1 MLAGCN
7 GSTKGCREPY
17 RERKGILG
25 ISWRIESFK
34 LIFPKYDDCRNPGI
48 IAEDDWKLFLF
59 DGVKNAGAELDYDL
73 IEPQL
78 PAGSPRPFSISE
90 YEFEPGDFTAL
101 RLDNVCAKPGV
112 RYCIEFKRKGSRPKA
127 TRVRVYLI
135 VTKTITIAGISH
147 TVGEGD
153 TKNWEG
159 TPGADGQ
166 CVVSLNDD
174 NSVKFTWSG
183 GKGSGVKNYPF
194 NIKAENLQV
203 PLQSSGVLNGLN
215 TNYEFDSRCKESSE
229 NRVNKIKDHIE
240 NDSLL
245 RHGTW
250 AYLKRPG
257 TQDSYLFWT
266 SVDTDKVGADQTIPV
281 LINVGN
287 KFYISQTTTA
297 TRNPGSKT
305 NEYVAISKHLYSSND
320 FKSILENRQEYST
333 LEAAYNAYE
342 QLLTE
347 NKQYEKY
354 KDTLPKS

>member
-1 MLAGCN
+1 MQKRDKGFTLVELVVVIAILAILVGLLAPSYTKYVERSRE
-7 GSTKGCREPY
+7 STDLANVRTEYGEMMADINLEGKNPEEAKRTV
-17 RERKGILG
+17 
-25 ISWRIESFK
+25 K
-34 LIFPKYDDCRNPGI
+34 LKQKI
-48 IAEDDWKLFLF
+48 DDWQS
-59 DGVKNAGAELDYDL
+59 A
-73 IEPQL
+73 
-78 PAGSPRPFSISE
+78 
-90 YEFEPGDFTAL
+90 
-101 RLDNVCAKPGV
+101 
-112 RYCIEFKRKGSRPKA
+112 
-127 TRVRVYLI
+127 
-135 VTKTITIAGISH
+135 KTITIAGISH
-147 TVGEGD
+147 TVGEDD
-153 TKNWEG
+153 TDNWKG
-159 TPGADGQ
+159 IPVADGQ

>member
-1 MLAGCN
+1 MQRKDKGFTLIELIVVIAILAILVGLLAPSYTKYVERSRE
-7 GSTKGCREPY
+7 STDLANVRTA
-17 RERKGILG
+17 
-25 ISWRIESFK
+25 
-34 LIFPKYDDCRNPGI
+34 YDEMMAAINLDG
-48 IAEDDWKLFLF
+48 EDS
-59 DGVKNAGAELDYDL
+59 KNATQVVQLKQKIYDWQSAE
-73 IEPQL
+73 
-78 PAGSPRPFSISE
+78 
-90 YEFEPGDFTAL
+90 
-101 RLDNVCAKPGV
+101 
-112 RYCIEFKRKGSRPKA
+112 
-127 TRVRVYLI
+127 
-135 VTKTITIAGISH
+135 TITIAGISH
-147 TVGEGD
+147 TVGDGD

-257 TQDSYLFWT
+257 TTDSYLFWT

-305 NEYVAISKHLYSSND
+305 NEYVAISKQLKSSND

-333 LEAAYNAYE
+333 LEAAYDAYE
-342 QLLTE
+342 KLLTE
-347 NKQYEKY
+347 GKYKQY